1 MSTRISC
8 AARLLESFADK
19 KNAGSLYRTTAETFS
34 DSPSAQEALAAF
46 LYAAGKKN
54 DALGIWKK
62 LAQRADVTLLLS
74 IARTLDTRGENA
86 AALEVLQGRLKDFGS
101 DPSFLDQLVATALR
115 MRRFE
120 QALPWGK
127 RRIELAR
134 SPTELEGGLA
144 QMVAA
149 CQQCDKVEAQIAEL
163 KAAARPMPMTCLLAE
178 LLESVGRSGEADDL
192 LRVPAGKG
200 ELLAVVEQVR
210 LFTQRGEW
218 TAAALCTR
226 RLLELSGGRQSQH
239 VRRLVELYQRDGRID
254 EALKWVETWKRIT
267 PGATAPWLA
276 EVQML
281 RSQDRNDDC
290 LNVLRKAIQRF
301 ERDEELRV
309 QLAEAYQAAGKP
321 REAERVYWRLYEE
334 AADVELK
341 LRWAAELAGVARQE
355 GTLAPL
361 VEEFRQRSRNNRQSI
376 VPLLALAEIYRAAED
391 YENRRQSL
399 LAATKLKPDDL
410 QLLTQIARLE
420 ASEGDWQAAL
430 TTLEQAAKLD
440 KTDQTRQ
447 QIVRLQM
454 EYGDRDAGLAMLRD
468 LLGEQGADPRTLERV
483 ADSLCGIKE
492 WDRAVEMLRGG
503 VARHPTDY
511 RLRYLLAVACEE
523 ADQLAEAI
531 AQFLPLL
538 DHQEEPPGVKK
549 STSAGMSP
557 LGQYADILRRLLPA
571 EAMEWFEI
579 AEQQG
584 DAYSYCA
591 GGGRIPLAGSASALS
606 AQAAILPPP
615 SADAVRPYALVHLVT
630 LWRELDESQQAALV
644 AKLKTHG
651 IRSPKWLLKLGLE
664 PSQEVPSLGEA
675 LAEDPDNEALLAIT
689 VLASI
694 QQRQGGRP
702 DDLLRAFKKFRGTRP
717 QLALA
722 AAVELA
728 AAEKEP
734 GKEYAKL
741 FDEGIA
747 LGTKIDLPNP
757 FLVMMLAQCVGGSS
771 DSDSAPSGLDKEQ
784 RNKVVKLLVAWYPKM
799 LKDNSSFGLWDS
811 SLVLSALRSSDD
823 VAAYFAMLEAEVAA
837 WRQKPGRPSG
847 SQSAVLLSGGDQ
859 RFLVPLAFPP
869 SELVDFPP
877 EISGL
882 LSARSGDDAST
893 DGLAAAPDWDA
904 KKVEACVRKLKDPT
918 LRVLAA
924 FQHGLDKI
932 VDATI
937 AEMLARK
944 PPSIDA
950 YLLAAAKAQAD
961 SHFAKAI
968 ALLEK
973 AGRLP
978 LKQEVCR
985 RIDIALV
992 AGALAAK
999 EADQRGE
1006 EILKPGRDAALRLR
1020 RQRLDQQQ
1028 REQAR
1033 RRAGR
1038 SRAEGRS
1045 RQARKASGARR
1056 GRPLLLQ
1063 LCPHSISVT
1072 RQQRQDRDSRRFRQ
1086 AGGGCAAARERSKG
1100 GRATIG
1106 LRRRHSVS
1114 VV

>member
-1 MSTRISC
+1 
-8 AARLLESFADK
+8 
-19 KNAGSLYRTTAETFS
+19 
-34 DSPSAQEALAAF
+34 
-46 LYAAGKKN
+46 
-54 DALGIWKK
+54 
-62 LAQRADVTLLLS
+62 
-74 IARTLDTRGENA
+74 
-86 AALEVLQGRLKDFGS
+86 
-101 DPSFLDQLVATALR
+101 
-115 MRRFE
+115 
-120 QALPWGK
+120 
-127 RRIELAR
+127 
-134 SPTELEGGLA
+134 
-144 QMVAA
+144 MVAA
-149 CQQCDKVEAQIAEL
+149 CRQCDKVEAQIAEL

-200 ELLAVVEQVR
+200 ELLPSSNRSVSLPSGASGRRRPSAPAGCWNCPAGGRASTSAGWSSCTSV
-210 LFTQRGEW
+210 
-218 TAAALCTR
+218 TAA
-226 RLLELSGGRQSQH
+226 SMK
-239 VRRLVELYQRDGRID
+239 
-254 EALKWVETWKRIT
+254 ALKWVETWKRIT

-341 LRWAAELAGVARQE
+341 LRRAAELAGVARQE

-584 DAYSYCA
+584 DAYSYRA
-591 GGGRIPLAGSASALS
+591 GGGRIPLAGSAGALS

-615 SADAVRPYALVHLVT
+615 SATP
-630 LWRELDESQQAALV
+630 
-644 AKLKTHG
+644 
-651 IRSPKWLLKLGLE
+651 
-664 PSQEVPSLGEA
+664 
-675 LAEDPDNEALLAIT
+675 
-689 VLASI
+689 
-694 QQRQGGRP
+694 
-702 DDLLRAFKKFRGTRP
+702 
-717 QLALA
+717 
-722 AAVELA
+722 
-728 AAEKEP
+728 
-734 GKEYAKL
+734 
-741 FDEGIA
+741 
-747 LGTKIDLPNP
+747 
-757 FLVMMLAQCVGGSS
+757 
-771 DSDSAPSGLDKEQ
+771 
-784 RNKVVKLLVAWYPKM
+784 
-799 LKDNSSFGLWDS
+799 
-811 SLVLSALRSSDD
+811 
-823 VAAYFAMLEAEVAA
+823 
-837 WRQKPGRPSG
+837 
-847 SQSAVLLSGGDQ
+847 
-859 RFLVPLAFPP
+859 
-869 SELVDFPP
+869 
-877 EISGL
+877 
-882 LSARSGDDAST
+882 
-893 DGLAAAPDWDA
+893 
-904 KKVEACVRKLKDPT
+904 
-918 LRVLAA
+918 
-924 FQHGLDKI
+924 
-932 VDATI
+932 
-937 AEMLARK
+937 
-944 PPSIDA
+944 
-950 YLLAAAKAQAD
+950 
-961 SHFAKAI
+961 
-968 ALLEK
+968 
-973 AGRLP
+973 
-978 LKQEVCR
+978 
-985 RIDIALV
+985 
-992 AGALAAK
+992 
-999 EADQRGE
+999 
-1006 EILKPGRDAALRLR
+1006 
-1020 RQRLDQQQ
+1020 
-1028 REQAR
+1028 
-1033 RRAGR
+1033 
-1038 SRAEGRS
+1038 
-1045 RQARKASGARR
+1045 
-1056 GRPLLLQ
+1056 
-1063 LCPHSISVT
+1063 
-1072 RQQRQDRDSRRFRQ
+1072 
-1086 AGGGCAAARERSKG
+1086 
-1100 GRATIG
+1100 
-1106 LRRRHSVS
+1106 
-1114 VV
+1114 